1 MLKTLIIYSSIH
13 HGNTEKIGKAMAETL
28 NADIINVT
36 DVSINELQNYD
47 LIGFGSGIYG
57 GKFHKNMLALIEK
70 LPSTAN
76 KKSFLFSTSSMGTIG
91 YNSYIEEKLKG
102 KGFEII
108 GNFSC
113 KGYDTFGPFKLIG
126 GIGKGRPNEEDI
138 KKAQDFAEGIAKEYR
153 G

>member
-76 KKSFLFSTSSMGTIG
+76 KKSFVFSTSSMEKKS

>member
-1 MLKTLIIYSSIH
+1 
-13 HGNTEKIGKAMAETL
+13 MAETL
-28 NADIINVT
+28 NADIVNVN
-36 DVSINELQNYD
+36 DVNITELQNYD

-57 GKFHKNMLALIEK
+57 GKFHKTMLNLIEK
-70 LPSTAN
+70 LPSVAN
-76 KKSFLFSTSSMGTIG
+76 KKSFLFSTSSMGKIG

-138 KKAQDFAEGIAKEYR
+138 KKAQNFAEGIAKEYR

>member
-36 DVSINELQNYD
+36 DVNINNLQNYD

-57 GKFHKNMLALIEK
+57 GKFHKNMLDLIEK
-70 LPSTAN
+70 LPSVAN
-76 KKSFLFSTSSMGTIG
+76 KKTFIFSTSSMEKKR
-91 YNSYIEEKLKG
+91 YNSSIEEKLKE
-102 KGFEII
+102 KGFEVI
-108 GNFSC
+108 GSFTC
-113 KGYDTFGPFKLIG
+113 KGYDTFGPFKLVG

-138 KKAQDFAEGIAKEYR
+138 KKAVDFVKEIAKNY
-153 G
+153 